1 MSKTVTTSKR
11 HTSHTFHLIMS
22 LITFGLWIPVW
33 IWMTCQNVIIP
44 EKTVTRTTGPTEISV
59 MHGVPAPI
67 PSTPADAAPWWT
79 DARTVGRIALIVVAA
94 LVVLIVMA
102 V

>member
-11 HTSHTFHLIMS
+11 HTSHAFHLIMS
-22 LITFGLWIPVW
+22 IITVGLWIPVW
-33 IWMTCQNVIIP
+33 IWMTFQNMIIP
-44 EKTVTRTTGPTEISV
+44 EKTVTRGSTEINV

-67 PSTPADAAPWWT
+67 PTEPADVHPWWT
-79 DARTVGRIALIVVAA
+79 DARTVGRIALIVLAA
-94 LVVLIVMA
+94 VVILIVM

>member
-1 MSKTVTTSKR
+1 MSKTVTKSKR
-11 HTSHTFHLIMS
+11 HTSHAFHLIMS

-33 IWMTCQNVIIP
+33 IWMTCQNAMIK
-44 EKTVTRTTGPTEISV
+44 EKTVTVTTGPTEISV

-67 PSTPADAAPWWT
+67 PNTPAPWWT
-79 DARTVGRIALIVVAA
+79 DVRTVGRIVLIVVAA
-94 LVVLIVMA
+94 AVVLIVMA